1 MNDTLKRILPKFA
14 LFSAA
19 LIWGSSFF
27 IVKNTVDIFPT
38 NFLLAIRFTI
48 GCLLLCVLFPK
59 KLTQLNRTCLWQG
72 IVLGLLIFTAYC
84 IQTIGLTDTTPGKNA
99 FLTAAYCILV
109 PFLYWITD
117 KRRPD
122 LYNFS
127 AAFLCLAGI
136 GLVSFDGSFSMR
148 FGDAMTLISALFF
161 AAHIVAGARFGGKS
175 DPILLTILQF
185 GTAAVCSWVLGF
197 TTEAF
202 PKEIPLNAAL
212 GLLYLAVFAT
222 TIALLLQNIGLKY
235 ADPTSGA
242 ILLSLESVFGVLFSM
257 LFYQERLTLRLGA
270 GFLLIFIAVILSE
283 TELSFLRKKRS

>member
-72 IVLGLLIFTAYC
+72 IVLGLLIFAAYC

-127 AAFLCLAGI
+127 AAFLCLTGI

-148 FGDAMTLISALFF
+148 FGDAMTLVSALFF

-185 GTAAVCSWVLGF
+185 GVAAVCSWVLGF
-197 TTEAF
+197 TTETF
-202 PKEIPLNAAL
+202 PKEIPLNAVL

-283 TELSFLRKKRS
+283 TKLSFLRKKRS

>member
-185 GTAAVCSWVLGF
+185 GTAAVCSWVLGL
-197 TTEAF
+197 TTETF

-283 TELSFLRKKRS
+283 TKLSFLRKKRS

>member
-148 FGDAMTLISALFF
+148 FGDAMTLVSALFF

-185 GTAAVCSWVLGF
+185 GTAAVCSWVLGY
-197 TTEAF
+197 TTETF

-283 TELSFLRKKRS
+283 TKLSFLRKKRS

>member
-122 LYNFS
+122 LYNFT
-127 AAFLCLAGI
+127 AAFLCLTGI

-148 FGDAMTLISALFF
+148 FGDAMTLVSALFF

-197 TTEAF
+197 TTETF

-283 TELSFLRKKRS
+283 TKLSFLRKKRS

>member
-185 GTAAVCSWVLGF
+185 GVAAVCSWVLGF
-197 TTEAF
+197 TTETF

-283 TELSFLRKKRS
+283 TGLSFLRKKRS

>member
-1 MNDTLKRILPKFA
+1 MNDTLKRILPKLA

-197 TTEAF
+197 TTETF

-283 TELSFLRKKRS
+283 TKLSFLRKKRS

>member
-1 MNDTLKRILPKFA
+1 MNGTLKRILPKFA

-197 TTEAF
+197 TTETF

-283 TELSFLRKKRS
+283 TKLSFLRKKGS

>member
-48 GCLLLCVLFPK
+48 GCFLLCVLFPK

-72 IVLGLLIFTAYC
+72 IVLGLLIFAAYC

-197 TTEAF
+197 TTETF

-257 LFYQERLTLRLGA
+257 LFYKERLTLRLGA

-283 TELSFLRKKRS
+283 TKLSFLRKKRS

>member
-59 KLTQLNRTCLWQG
+59 KLTQLNRTCFWQG

-197 TTEAF
+197 TTETF

-283 TELSFLRKKRS
+283 TKLSFLRKKGS

>member
-117 KRRPD
+117 KRRPY

-197 TTEAF
+197 TTETF

-283 TELSFLRKKRS
+283 TKLSFLRKKRS

>member
-1 MNDTLKRILPKFA
+1 MNSALKRILPKFA
-14 LFSAA
+14 LFFAA
-19 LIWGSSFF
+19 MIFGSSFF
-27 IVKNTVDIFPT
+27 IVKNTVDVFPT

-48 GCLLLCVLFPK
+48 GCLLLCALFPR
-59 KLTQLNRTCLWQG
+59 KLRQMDRACLWQG
-72 IVLGLLIFTAYC
+72 TVLGLLIFAGYC

-99 FLTAAYCILV
+99 FLTASYCILV
-109 PFLYWITD
+109 PFLHWVVD

-127 AAFLCLAGI
+127 AAFLCLTGI

-148 FGDAMTLISALFF
+148 FGDAMTLVSALFF

-197 TTEAF
+197 TTETF
-202 PKEIPLNAAL
+202 PKEIPLNAVL

-222 TIALLLQNIGLKY
+222 TLALLLQNVGLKY

-283 TELSFLRKKRS
+283 TKLSFLRKKRS

>member
-197 TTEAF
+197 TTETF

-283 TELSFLRKKRS
+283 TKLSFLPKKRS

>member
-148 FGDAMTLISALFF
+148 FGDTMTLISALFF

-185 GTAAVCSWVLGF
+185 GVAAVCSWVLGF
-197 TTEAF
+197 TTETF

>member
-72 IVLGLLIFTAYC
+72 VVLGLLIFTAYC

-127 AAFLCLAGI
+127 AAFLCLTGI

-148 FGDAMTLISALFF
+148 FGDAMTLVSALFF

-185 GTAAVCSWVLGF
+185 GVAAVCSWVLGF
-197 TTEAF
+197 TTETF

-242 ILLSLESVFGVLFSM
+242 ILLSLESVFGVLFSI

-283 TELSFLRKKRS
+283 TKLSFLRKKRS

>member
-197 TTEAF
+197 TTETF
-202 PKEIPLNAAL
+202 PKEIPLNATL

-283 TELSFLRKKRS
+283 TKLSFLRKKRS

>member
-1 MNDTLKRILPKFA
+1 MNSTLKRILPKFA

-19 LIWGSSFF
+19 MIFGSSFF
-27 IVKNTVDIFPT
+27 IVKNTVDVFPT

-48 GCLLLCVLFPK
+48 GCLLLCALFPR
-59 KLTQLNRTCLWQG
+59 KLRQMDRACLWQG
-72 IVLGLLIFTAYC
+72 TVLGLLIFAGYC

-99 FLTAAYCILV
+99 FLTASYCILV
-109 PFLYWITD
+109 PFLHWVVD

-127 AAFLCLAGI
+127 AAFLCLTGI

-148 FGDAMTLISALFF
+148 FGDAMTLVSALFF
-161 AAHIVAGARFGGKS
+161 AAHILAGSRFGGKS
-175 DPILLTILQF
+175 DPILLTIVQF
-185 GTAAVCSWVLGF
+185 GVAAVCAWILGF
-197 TTEAF
+197 ATETF
-202 PKEIPLNAAL
+202 PKEIPLNAVL

-222 TIALLLQNIGLKY
+222 TLALLLQNVGLKY

-257 LFYQERLTLRLGA
+257 IFYHEQLNFRLTA

-283 TELSFLRKKRS
+283 TKLSFLRKKRS

>member
-84 IQTIGLTDTTPGKNA
+84 IQTIGLIDTTPGKNA

-197 TTEAF
+197 TTETF

-283 TELSFLRKKRS
+283 TKLSFLRKKRS

>member
-14 LFSAA
+14 LCSAA

-197 TTEAF
+197 TTETF

>member
-197 TTEAF
+197 TTETF

-257 LFYQERLTLRLGA
+257 LFYQERLTLRLVA

-283 TELSFLRKKRS
+283 TKLSFLRKKGS

>member
-48 GCLLLCVLFPK
+48 GCLLLCALFPR
-59 KLTQLNRTCLWQG
+59 KLRQMDRACLWQG
-72 IVLGLLIFTAYC
+72 TVLGLLIFAGYC

-99 FLTAAYCILV
+99 FLTASYCILV
-109 PFLYWITD
+109 PFLHWVVD

-127 AAFLCLAGI
+127 AAFLCLTGI

-148 FGDAMTLISALFF
+148 FGDAMTLVSALFF

-197 TTEAF
+197 TTETF
-202 PKEIPLNAAL
+202 PKEIPLNAVL

-222 TIALLLQNIGLKY
+222 TLALLLQNVGLKY

-270 GFLLIFIAVILSE
+270 GFLLIFVAVILSE
-283 TELSFLRKKRS
+283 TKLSFLRKKRS

>member
-38 NFLLAIRFTI
+38 NFLLAIWFTI

-127 AAFLCLAGI
+127 AAFLCLTGI

-148 FGDAMTLISALFF
+148 FGDAMTLVSALFF

-197 TTEAF
+197 TTETF
-202 PKEIPLNAAL
+202 PKEIPLNAVL

-283 TELSFLRKKRS
+283 TKLSFLRKKRS

>member
-59 KLTQLNRTCLWQG
+59 KLTQLTRTCLWQG
-72 IVLGLLIFTAYC
+72 SVLGLLIFTAYC

-197 TTEAF
+197 TTETF

-283 TELSFLRKKRS
+283 TKLSFLRKKRS

>member
-197 TTEAF
+197 TTETF

-283 TELSFLRKKRS
+283 TKLSFLRKKRS

>member
-72 IVLGLLIFTAYC
+72 IVLGLLIFAAYC

-197 TTEAF
+197 TTETF

-283 TELSFLRKKRS
+283 TKLSFLRKKRS

>member
-1 MNDTLKRILPKFA
+1 MNSTLKRILPKFA

-19 LIWGSSFF
+19 MIFGSSFF
-27 IVKNTVDIFPT
+27 IVKNTVDVFPT

-48 GCLLLCVLFPK
+48 GCLLLCALFPR
-59 KLTQLNRTCLWQG
+59 KLRQMDRACLWQG
-72 IVLGLLIFTAYC
+72 TVLGLLIFAGYC

-99 FLTAAYCILV
+99 FLTASYCILV
-109 PFLYWITD
+109 PFLHWVVD

-127 AAFLCLAGI
+127 AAFLCLTGI

-148 FGDAMTLISALFF
+148 FGDAMTLVSALFF

-175 DPILLTILQF
+175 DPILLTIVQF
-185 GTAAVCSWVLGF
+185 GVAAVCSWVLGF
-197 TTEAF
+197 TTETF
-202 PKEIPLNAAL
+202 PKEIPLNAVL

-222 TIALLLQNIGLKY
+222 TLALLLQNVGLKY

-257 LFYQERLTLRLGA
+257 IFYHEQLNFRLTA

-283 TELSFLRKKRS
+283 TKLSFLRKKRS

>member
-84 IQTIGLTDTTPGKNA
+84 IQTIGLMETTPGKNA
-99 FLTAAYCILV
+99 FLTTAYCILV

-197 TTEAF
+197 TTETF

-242 ILLSLESVFGVLFSM
+242 ILLSLESVFGVLFSI

-283 TELSFLRKKRS
+283 TKLSFLRKKRS

>member
-197 TTEAF
+197 TTETF

-242 ILLSLESVFGVLFSM
+242 IHLSLESVFGVLFSM

-283 TELSFLRKKRS
+283 TKLSFLRKKRS

>member
-122 LYNFS
+122 PYNFS

-197 TTEAF
+197 TTETF

-257 LFYQERLTLRLGA
+257 LFYQERLTPRLGA

>member
-19 LIWGSSFF
+19 LIWDSSFF

-197 TTEAF
+197 TTETF

-283 TELSFLRKKRS
+283 TKLSFLRKKRS

>member
-185 GTAAVCSWVLGF
+185 GVAAVCSWILGF
-197 TTEAF
+197 TTETF
-202 PKEIPLNAAL
+202 PKEIPLNATL

-283 TELSFLRKKRS
+283 TKLSFLRKKRS

>member
-127 AAFLCLAGI
+127 AAFLCLAGT

-197 TTEAF
+197 TTETF

-283 TELSFLRKKRS
+283 TKLSFLRKKRS

>member
-122 LYNFS
+122 PYNFS

-197 TTEAF
+197 TTETF
-202 PKEIPLNAAL
+202 PKEIPLNATL

>member
-197 TTEAF
+197 TTETF

-235 ADPTSGA
+235 ADPTSSA

-283 TELSFLRKKRS
+283 TKLSFLRKKRS

>member
-197 TTEAF
+197 TTETF

-242 ILLSLESVFGVLFSM
+242 IRLSLESVFGVLFSM

-283 TELSFLRKKRS
+283 TKLSFLRKKRS

>member
-136 GLVSFDGSFSMR
+136 GLVSFDGCFSMR

-197 TTEAF
+197 TTETF

-283 TELSFLRKKRS
+283 TKLSFLRKKRS

>member
-197 TTEAF
+197 TTETF

-257 LFYQERLTLRLGA
+257 LFYKERLTLRLGA

-283 TELSFLRKKRS
+283 TKLSFLRKKRS

>member
-161 AAHIVAGARFGGKS
+161 AAHIVAGARFRGKS

-197 TTEAF
+197 TTETF

-283 TELSFLRKKRS
+283 TKLSFLRKKRS

>member
-1 MNDTLKRILPKFA
+1 MNSTLKRILPKFA
-14 LFSAA
+14 LFFAA
-19 LIWGSSFF
+19 MIFGSSFF

-48 GCLLLCVLFPK
+48 GCLLLCALFPR
-59 KLTQLNRTCLWQG
+59 KLRQMDRACLWQG
-72 IVLGLLIFTAYC
+72 TVLGLLIFAGYC

-99 FLTAAYCILV
+99 FLTASYCILV
-109 PFLYWITD
+109 PFLHWVVD

-127 AAFLCLAGI
+127 AAFLCLTGI

-148 FGDAMTLISALFF
+148 FGDAMTLVSALFF

-175 DPILLTILQF
+175 DPILLTIVQF
-185 GTAAVCSWVLGF
+185 GVAAVCAWILGF
-197 TTEAF
+197 ATETF
-202 PKEIPLNAAL
+202 PKEIPLNAVL

-222 TIALLLQNIGLKY
+222 TLALLLQNVGLKY

-257 LFYQERLTLRLGA
+257 IFYHEQLNFRLTA
-270 GFLLIFIAVILSE
+270 GFLLIFVAVILSE
-283 TELSFLRKKRS
+283 TKLSFLRKKRS